1 MTDLKFTSP
10 SGETT
15 IKVQDTGRLGTIAPK
30 TQLHIRK
37 TPMTE
42 IEGEIKIH
50 FEPEVIDDIY
60 MRLGINKPKE
70 TYQQMLEQSLIREG
84 YKMGYYEST
93 HKNQMINKQEPPTI
107 IEIGGVK
114 YQRVEET
121 GPKTLY
127 QVFYDDKWSNDGCN
141 QLCDTVEEWM
151 SQYTCDYV
159 ACREYL
165 NGYNACLETL
175 RNNLR

>member
-1 MTDLKFTSP
+1 MTETHDLRNQWYDEP
-10 SGETT
+10 
-15 IKVQDTGRLGTIAPK
+15 VQYE
-30 TQLHIRK
+30 
-37 TPMTE
+37 TPMTK

-114 YQRVEET
+114 YQRMEEPKPKVRT
-121 GPKTLY
+121 LYDICEEWSDDGSTPVSDLIDRIEKEWTPLNLNQKENRGFTDGYSMGFDDALNMVRKTL
-127 QVFYDDKWSNDGCN
+127 
-141 QLCDTVEEWM
+141 
-151 SQYTCDYV
+151 
-159 ACREYL
+159 R
-165 NGYNACLETL
+165 
-175 RNNLR
+175 